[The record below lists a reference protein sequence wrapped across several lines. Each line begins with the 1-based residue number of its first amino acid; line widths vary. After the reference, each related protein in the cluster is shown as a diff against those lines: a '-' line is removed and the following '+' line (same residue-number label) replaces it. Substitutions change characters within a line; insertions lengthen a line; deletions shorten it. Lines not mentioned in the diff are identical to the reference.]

1 MHVRNEKAVSE
12 EKPRHVPGMLRN
24 ISWLGLANVSVKPL
38 WFVFITAACMRL
50 LGIHEFGVMTAALSL
65 GMIATA
71 FVDLGMT
78 QYTTREVSRDPAK
91 ASLFFSNFMMLRLA
105 NSLLAWLAALAAAFL
120 LGYRGTA
127 FAAVAFAGLYTLMVN
142 LTNYC
147 RGIFRAFEDLR
158 QEAAMLVIEKLLV
171 IGGGLLLLVS
181 TQLASWTLAGMAA
194 GMTLAT
200 AANMWWID
208 HRFAKIRLDLLSRP
222 FMKRSLKI
230 MIPFG
235 LAGFF
240 TVVYYRVDM
249 VMVEAFLGEAP
260 TGQYGAA
267 FRILEAL
274 FMLPTLVALAA
285 VYPRLSRL
293 HHSEEYSKFG
303 RLLRNSFMGLVGL
316 SLLITAIVSLAASPI
331 IQLLDSDPAYGPAA
345 GALRILV
352 WSFPFLCANFLLY
365 SALLSMDH
373 QRFASGVLG
382 FAVVLNVGLNA
393 FMIPMYGING
403 AAVATVIPEVILV
416 GIYLGRYRYA
426 RRRRAIRSKI

>member
-1 MHVRNEKAVSE
+1 MLVRNKESVAKE
-12 EKPRHVPGMLRN
+12 TPRRALSVLHN
-24 ISWLGLANVSVKPL
+24 ISWLGLANVLVKPL

-50 LGIHEFGVMTAALSL
+50 LGVLEFGVMTAALSL

-78 QYTTREVSRDPAK
+78 QYTTREVSKDPTK
-91 ASLFFSNFMMLRLA
+91 ASLFFSNFMMLRLG
-105 NSLLAWLAALAAAFL
+105 NSLLAWIAALVAAYL

-127 FAAVAFAGLYTLMVN
+127 FAAVLFAGLYGLTLN

-158 QEAAMLVIEKLLV
+158 QEAAMLVIEKVLV
-171 IGGGLLLLVS
+171 IAGGLLLLVS

-194 GMTLAT
+194 GMTAAT
-200 AANMWWID
+200 VVNMWWID
-208 HRFAKIRLDLLSRP
+208 RHFAKLRLQFLSVP
-222 FMKRSLKI
+222 FIKSSLKI

-235 LAGFF
+235 VAGLF

-285 VYPRLSRL
+285 IYPRLAKL
-293 HHSEEYSKFG
+293 HHSEEYAKFG
-303 RLLRNSFMGLVGL
+303 RLLKNSLFVLVGL
-316 SLLITAIVSLAASPI
+316 GLLITIVISMTAAPI
-331 IQLLDSDPAYGPAA
+331 IKLLDPDPAYGPAA

-352 WSFPFLCANFLLY
+352 WSFPFLCADYLLY
-365 SALLSMDH
+365 SALVSMDH
-373 QRFASGVLG
+373 QRFASIALGVAL
-382 FAVVLNVGLNA
+382 VVNVLLNL
-393 FMIPMYGING
+393 FLIPIYGING

-416 GIYLGRYRYA
+416 GIYLGRYLYA
-426 RRRRAIRSKI
+426 RRHPTLHSDI